1 MNMKKL
7 IFVSLLIL
15 SLLVA
20 CSGTGNQ
27 SAVPTVV
34 LDSGNTSATQ
44 SSPAHSSSGGG
55 AATASGVI
63 VPLRQAHL
71 AFAVAGRIKTVNVKE
86 GDQVKA
92 GDVLAELDNA
102 VALMQV
108 NQADRNL
115 KEMISQASIAAAER
129 AVADAQQ
136 AAQDAKKKT
145 DSMFFP
151 RASDTLIDNTQ
162 GSIDLAKQQLARAKD
177 SYKAVSDL
185 PDGDNRKAAALVAM
199 TNAQLRLDQLIS
211 NYNWY
216 SGTPTDIDAA
226 IARANLDAANAAL
239 QEAKWYVSALKGETI
254 PDNATG
260 NKLAQLQQARD
271 DLAASRER
279 YDATRLVASISGT
292 AVTVNGIAGEV
303 ASPAV
308 VLIVLSDVSK
318 LQVETT
324 DLSERDVPNVK
335 VGQTVTVTIKALGQN
350 VTGKV
355 VSISPVSTTLG
366 GDVVY
371 KTTIDL
377 DTTPDDLR
385 AGMSVDVAF
394 DGQ

>member
-1 MNMKKL
+1 
-7 IFVSLLIL
+7 
-15 SLLVA
+15 
-20 CSGTGNQ
+20 
-27 SAVPTVV
+27 
-34 LDSGNTSATQ
+34 
-44 SSPAHSSSGGG
+44 
-55 AATASGVI
+55 
-63 VPLRQAHL
+63 
-71 AFAVAGRIKTVNVKE
+71 
-86 GDQVKA
+86 
-92 GDVLAELDNA
+92 
-102 VALMQV
+102 
-108 NQADRNL
+108 
-115 KEMISQASIAAAER
+115 
-129 AVADAQQ
+129 
-136 AAQDAKKKT
+136 
-145 DSMFFP
+145 
-151 RASDTLIDNTQ
+151 LIDNTQ

-177 SYKAVSDL
+177 AYKAVSDL

-239 QEAKWYVSALKGETI
+239 QEAKWYVSALKEETI
-254 PDNATG
+254 PENATG
-260 NKLAQLQQARD
+260 SKLAQLQQARD

-279 YDATRLVASISGT
+279 YDATRLVAPISGT

-335 VGQTVTVTIKALGQN
+335 VGQNVTVTIKAHGQN
-350 VTGKV
+350 ITGKV

-377 DTTPDDLR
+377 DSTPDDLR
-385 AGMSVDVAF
+385 AGMSVDVSF

>member
-1 MNMKKL
+1 MKKRF
-7 IFVSLLIL
+7 FVSFLIL

-20 CSGTGNQ
+20 CSGADKPT
-27 SAVPTVV
+27 AVPTVV
-34 LDSGNTSATQ
+34 LDSGNPSTTQ
-44 SSPAHSSSGGG
+44 QPASHPSGSGGTT
-55 AATASGVI
+55 TASGVI
-63 VPLRQAHL
+63 VPLQQAHL

-102 VALMQV
+102 VALMEV

-115 KEMISQASIAAAER
+115 KEMMSQASIAAAER

-185 PDGDNRKAAALVAM
+185 PDGDNRKATALVAM

-239 QEAKWYVSALKGETI
+239 QEAQWYVSALKGENI
-254 PDNATG
+254 PENATG
-260 NKLAQLQQARD
+260 TKLAQLQQARD

-292 AVTVNGIAGEV
+292 AVTVNGVAGEI

-350 VTGKV
+350 VAGKV

-377 DTTPDDLR
+377 DTTPDNLR

>member
-1 MNMKKL
+1 MKKL
-7 IFVSLLIL
+7 FFVILLITSLLT
-15 SLLVA
+15 A
-20 CSGTGNQ
+20 CSGAGKPP
-27 SAVPTVV
+27 AVATVV
-34 LDSGNTSATQ
+34 LDNGNTSATQ
-44 SSPAHSSSGGG
+44 QSPSPSSNGGG

-63 VPLRQAHL
+63 VPVRQAHL

-115 KEMISQASIAAAER
+115 KEMMSQASIAAAER

-216 SGTPTDIDAA
+216 SGTSTDIDAA

-254 PDNATG
+254 PENATG
-260 NKLAQLQQARD
+260 SKLAQLQQARD

-377 DTTPDDLR
+377 DTTPDNLR
-385 AGMSVDVAF
+385 AGMSVDVSF
-394 DGQ
+394 EGN

>member
-1 MNMKKL
+1 MKKQIFIIML
-7 IFVSLLIL
+7 IAAIL
-15 SLLVA
+15 TA

-34 LDSGNTSATQ
+34 LDSGNASATQ
-44 SSPAHSSSGGG
+44 KPSSPSSSGG

-63 VPLRQAHL
+63 VPVRQAHL
-71 AFAVAGRIKTVNVKE
+71 AFTVSGRIKTVNVKE

-115 KEMISQASIAAAER
+115 KEMMSQASIAAAER
-129 AVADAQQ
+129 AVADAEQ
-136 AAQDAKKKT
+136 AAKDAKKKT

-177 SYKAVSDL
+177 AYKAVSDL

-239 QEAKWYVSALKGETI
+239 QEAKWYVSALKEETI
-254 PDNATG
+254 PENATG
-260 NKLAQLQQARD
+260 SKLAQLQQARD

-279 YDATRLVASISGT
+279 YDATRLVAPISGT

-350 VTGKV
+350 ITGKV

-377 DTTPDDLR
+377 DSTPDDLR
-385 AGMSVDVAF
+385 AGMSVDVSF

>member
-1 MNMKKL
+1 MKKQIFIIVL
-7 IFVSLLIL
+7 IASIL
-15 SLLVA
+15 TA
-20 CSGTGNQ
+20 CSGTGA
-27 SAVPTVV
+27 STAIPTVV
-34 LDSGNTSATQ
+34 LDGSGKTNATQ
-44 SSPAHSSSGGG
+44 SAPHTGGG

-63 VPLRQAHL
+63 VPVQQAHM
-71 AFAVAGRIKTVNVKE
+71 AFTVSGRIKTVNVTE
-86 GDQVKA
+86 GAKVKA

-102 VALMQV
+102 VAQMQV

-115 KEMISQASIAAAER
+115 KEMTSAASIAAAER
-129 AVADAQQ
+129 AVADAEQ
-136 AAQDAKKKT
+136 AQKDAKKKT

-177 SYKAVSDL
+177 AYKAVSDQ

-226 IARANLDAANAAL
+226 IARANLDAATAAL
-239 QEAKWYVSALKGETI
+239 QEAKWYVAALKGEQI
-254 PDNATG
+254 PADATG
-260 NKLAQLQQARD
+260 AKLAQLQQAHD
-271 DLAASRER
+271 DLAAAKER
-279 YDATRLVASISGT
+279 YDATRLIAPISGT
-292 AVTVNGIAGEV
+292 AATVNGIAGEI

-308 VLIVLSDVSK
+308 VFVIISDVSK

-335 VGQTVTVTIKALGQN
+335 VGQTVTVTIKALGQD

-355 VSISPVSTTLG
+355 VLISPVSTTLG

-377 DTTPDDLR
+377 DSIPDGLR

-394 DGQ
+394 EDN

>member
-1 MNMKKL
+1 MKKL